1 MYKNGHRKVFGS
13 TVYSVIREMLSKGGK
28 KKKENRIYS
37 NFFNKKK
44 TLLCTFIITPSSA
57 MPQRLSSS
65 SR

>member
-13 TVYSVIREMLSKGGK
+13 TVYSVIREMLSKGGQ
-28 KKKENRIYS
+28 KENRIYS
-37 NFFNKKK
+37 NFLIKKK

-57 MPQRLSSS
+57 MSQRLSSS